1 MSYSCSSLSVDA
13 LLDSMSDHTEM
24 LNQVVYVLDNGHLSN
39 AKEELNAFVYA
50 SEILSESYDTKSD
63 LHLLGRLFYKNF
75 RKVDSLMSDLL
86 LEAERR
92 IYSIGANSDA
102 KDFSADVTSIDIED
116 VKALFL
122 CVCQAYKG
130 WSFDM
135 FEKQCKEDYLSF
147 ENPKELTYSDWVN
160 GQTRALSTI

>member
-50 SEILSESYDTKSD
+50 SEILGGSYDTKSD
-63 LHLLGRLFYKNF
+63 LNLLGRLFYKNF
-75 RKVDSLMSDLL
+75 RKVDTLMSDLL

-102 KDFSADVTSIDIED
+102 DDI
-116 VKALFL
+116 KI
-122 CVCQAYKG
+122 K
-130 WSFDM
+130 S
-135 FEKQCKEDYLSF
+135 
-147 ENPKELTYSDWVN
+147 
-160 GQTRALSTI
+160 QTKIKNYGKFRF